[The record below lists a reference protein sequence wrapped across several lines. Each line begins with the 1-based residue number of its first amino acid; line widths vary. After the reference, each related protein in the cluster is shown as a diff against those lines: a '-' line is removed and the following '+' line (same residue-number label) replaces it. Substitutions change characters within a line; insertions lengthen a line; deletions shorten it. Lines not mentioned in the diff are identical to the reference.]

1 MIAAALVLMATP
13 APPLPAR
20 SASFAGPS
28 PADAA
33 LLLHASRACRLH
45 AGAAYF
51 VKYAPAGAAVVHL
64 SHALG
69 DSDAQIVCV
78 LQSLPADF
86 MRKYR
91 VDVETK
97 PRRRSTAKHR

>member
-28 PADAA
+28 PADKA

-78 LQSLPADF
+78 LQSLPGEF

-91 VDVETK
+91 VDVEARTRT
-97 PRRRSTAKHR
+97 PRRTRRR